1 MVYSYPSFPTY
12 YGGNLGT
19 FLLQLLTW
27 IISVPLIA
35 AANFFISIIG
45 SATTAGQNST
55 SSVIGFIGATW
66 NNSLQ
71 AFSSL
76 GIFAPVIASLIWGFS
91 VLILIFFIFKAIQ
104 LGAHETEE
112 N

>member
-1 MVYSYPSFPTY
+1 MVYPYPSFPTY
-12 YGGNLGT
+12 YGGSLGT
-19 FLLQLLTW
+19 FILQLLIW

-45 SATTAGQNST
+45 NASAAGENST
-55 SSVIGFIGATW
+55 SSVIGFIGKTW
-66 NNSLQ
+66 NNSIQ
-71 AFSSL
+71 SFASL
-76 GIFAPVIASLIWGFS
+76 GVFAPVIASLIWGLS

-112 N
+112 D